1 MAETNRRERKK
12 RATRQALI
20 AAAIEL
26 FEEQG
31 YDRTTISQIA
41 EAADVSER
49 TFYLHFPTKEDVL
62 VGDAEEWLEPGLH
75 ALADRHRDE
84 SMREVLARVLDAMI
98 DTSWSSGTADGRA
111 ADRARHAL
119 TTPAV
124 HARVLE
130 SRFRAHGRL
139 VEAVHA
145 AFPDELDEVQAA
157 AVIGSVTGAVYAAS
171 MASLS
176 QGHPA
181 PSTLAAMRDAAAMA
195 LATPALTSGA
205 RTSTPRS
212 GR

>member
-1 MAETNRRERKK
+1 MDANRRERKK
-12 RATRQALI
+12 RATRQALV
-20 AAAIEL
+20 AAAVEL

-62 VGDAEEWLEPGLH
+62 VGDAEEWLEPGLR

-84 SMREVLARVLDAMI
+84 SIRDVLSRVLDAMI
-98 DTSWSSGTADGRA
+98 ETSWSSGTTDGRA

-119 TTPAV
+119 STPAV

-130 SRFRAHGRL
+130 SRFRAHSRL

-157 AVIGSVTGAVYAAS
+157 AVIGSLTGAVYAAS

-176 QGHPA
+176 QGHSPPA
-181 PSTLAAMRDAAAMA
+181 MLAAMRDAAAMA
-195 LATPALTSGA
+195 LATPALTPQT
-205 RTSTPRS
+205 RTSATRS
-212 GR
+212 GG